1 MQSET
6 IGESLEKFA
15 DKIEKAS
22 TLGLKL
28 EVPQNAFDR
37 IFVIGMGASGI
48 AGEMLQAYI
57 TEIGSRIEVIPVKE
71 YIVPQFID
79 SRSLV
84 IAVSYSGN
92 TDETIY
98 AYKTARVK
106 AGKTFAI
113 TTGGKLEKECRAAG
127 TPVIEVPSGMQP
139 RAALPYLFFPILNT
153 LINSGII
160 KAEIKYRSI
169 ISAIRKVGLR
179 EKADDLSDKMLG
191 KVPIIYSSAR
201 FHPVALRWKHA
212 INENANTHAFCNIIP
227 EINHNEIMSFAKE
240 TDDFVT
246 IMISDESDFSKV
258 NKRISITKDITMK
271 KCETTELI
279 LKGDDYLTKVFSA
292 IYIGD
297 LTSYFLA
304 QKYNVSPDETRLI
317 DEVKEII
324 KRTG

>member
-98 AYKTARVK
+98 AYKTARV
-106 AGKTFAI
+106 
-113 TTGGKLEKECRAAG
+113 KECRAAG